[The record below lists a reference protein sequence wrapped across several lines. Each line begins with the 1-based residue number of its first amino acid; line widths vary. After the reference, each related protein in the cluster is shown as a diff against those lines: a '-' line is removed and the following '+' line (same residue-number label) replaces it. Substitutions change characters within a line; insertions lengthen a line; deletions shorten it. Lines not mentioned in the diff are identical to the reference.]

1 LSKSFKVHG
10 YSEEELM
17 AMEEPRLRAILHER
31 THHTIEVFLYRILA
45 GKVKPPADFGEVA
58 SRLLD
63 IWRRRGLRMDD
74 PDVRWCAEYVG
85 LAEKVRE
92 GKRVKL
98 DTKLP
103 EPFTAE
109 EMAAVEKLIFGR
121 RSIRQFKDRPVSD
134 ELLRKILQAGLMAP
148 HGCNVCATRFL
159 ILRTPEEWRL
169 VRSDIPI
176 EHGVMVVVCQDTSM
190 YRTLKFDERVP
201 QNLYFDAAAAAD
213 HVCLMA
219 HALGLGACWLTHG
232 EETQRKLREHFG
244 LPEYLLSRCHIILG
258 WPDEAPIK
266 SQRMRLE
273 DVVLAGL

>member
-1 LSKSFKVHG
+1 MSKSFKVHG

>member
-1 LSKSFKVHG
+1 MTSPITVHG
-10 YSEEELM
+10 YSEEQLM

-31 THHTIEVFLYRILA
+31 THHTIEVLLYRILS
-45 GKVKPPADFGEVA
+45 GKAKSPADFGEVA

-63 IWRRRGLRMDD
+63 IWRRRSLPMED
-74 PDVRWCAEYVG
+74 PDVRWCEEYIG
-85 LAEKVRE
+85 LAGKVRE

-98 DTKLP
+98 DTRLP

-121 RSIRQFKDRPVSD
+121 RSIRQFKDSPVPD
-134 ELLRKILQAGLMAP
+134 EMIRKILQAGLMAP

-169 VRSDIPI
+169 VSSDLPI
-176 EHGVMVVVCQDTSM
+176 EHGVMVVVCQDMSM
-190 YRTLKFDERVP
+190 YRTLRFDERVP

-213 HVCLMA
+213 HICLMA

-232 EETQRKLREHFG
+232 EETQVRLREHFG
-244 LPEYLLSRCHIILG
+244 LPEHFLSRCHVIMG

-273 DVVLAGL
+273 DVVVAGL

>member
-1 LSKSFKVHG
+1 MTSPITVHG
-10 YSEEELM
+10 YSEEQLM
-17 AMEEPRLRAILHER
+17 AMEEPGLRAVLHER
-31 THHTIEVFLYRILA
+31 THHTIEVLLYRILA
-45 GKVKPPADFGEVA
+45 GKAKPPADFGEVA

-63 IWRRRGLRMDD
+63 IWRRRGFPMDD
-74 PDVRWCAEYVG
+74 PDIKWCAEYVG

-109 EMAAVEKLIFGR
+109 ETAAVEKLIFGR
-121 RSIRQFKDRPVSD
+121 RSIRQFKDRPVPD
-134 ELLRKILQAGLMAP
+134 EMLRKVLYAGLMAP
-148 HGCNVCATRFL
+148 HGCNVCATRFTV
-159 ILRTPEEWRL
+159 LRTPEEWRL

-213 HVCLMA
+213 HACLMA

-232 EETQRKLREHFG
+232 EETQRKLREHFN
-244 LPEYLLSRCHIILG
+244 LPETFLSRCHIILG

-273 DVVLAGL
+273 DVVVAGL

>member
-1 LSKSFKVHG
+1 MSKSFKVHG
-10 YSEEELM
+10 YSEKELM

>member
-1 LSKSFKVHG
+1 LSKTFTVHG
-10 YSEEELM
+10 YSEEEMM
-17 AMEEPRLRAILHER
+17 AMEEPRLRAVLHER
-31 THHTIEVFLYRILA
+31 THHTIEVLLYRILA
-45 GKVKPPADFGEVA
+45 GKSKPPADFGEVA
-58 SRLLD
+58 SSLLD
-63 IWRRRGLRMDD
+63 IWKKRGFPMED

-109 EMAAVEKLIFGR
+109 ETAAVEKLIFGR
-121 RSIRQFKDRPVSD
+121 RSIRQFKDRPVPD
-134 ELLRKILQAGLMAP
+134 EMLRKVLYAGLMAP
-148 HGCNVCATRFL
+148 HGCNVCATRF
-159 ILRTPEEWRL
+159 IVLRTPEEWRL

-190 YRTLKFDERVP
+190 YRTLKFDERAP

-232 EETQRKLREHFG
+232 EETQRRLREHFG
-244 LPEYLLSRCHIILG
+244 LPESFLSRCHIILG

-273 DVVLAGL
+273 DVVVAGL

>member
-1 LSKSFKVHG
+1 LTSPITVHG
-10 YSEEELM
+10 YSEEQLM
-17 AMEEPRLRAILHER
+17 AMEEPGLRAVLHER
-31 THHTIEVFLYRILA
+31 THHTIEVLLYRILA
-45 GKVKPPADFGEVA
+45 GKAKPPADFGEVA

-63 IWRRRGLRMDD
+63 IWRRRGFPMDD
-74 PDVRWCAEYVG
+74 PDIKWCAEYVG

-121 RSIRQFKDRPVSD
+121 RSIRQFNDRPVPD
-134 ELLRKILQAGLMAP
+134 EMLRKVLYAGLMAP
-148 HGCNVCATRFL
+148 HGCNVCATRF
-159 ILRTPEEWRL
+159 IVLRTPEEWRL

-213 HVCLMA
+213 HACLMA

-232 EETQRKLREHFG
+232 EETQRKLREHFN
-244 LPEYLLSRCHIILG
+244 LPETFLSRCHIILG

-273 DVVLAGL
+273 DVVVAGL